1 MNDALA
7 CGLGVP
13 FGLAQKKL
21 DFLDSGML
29 QRFAVERFLFD
40 RRIPAYQQARRIMIA
55 SRETAYD
62 LYAFV
67 LAYDLF
73 QISRHLLD
81 RPCLKFTLRR
91 ICPTHPRAPSGRLFA
106 TIV

>member
-29 QRFAVERFLFD
+29 QRFAVERF
-40 RRIPAYQQARRIMIA
+40 
-55 SRETAYD
+55 
-62 LYAFV
+62 
-67 LAYDLF
+67 
-73 QISRHLLD
+73 
-81 RPCLKFTLRR
+81 
-91 ICPTHPRAPSGRLFA
+91 PTHPRAPSGRLFA